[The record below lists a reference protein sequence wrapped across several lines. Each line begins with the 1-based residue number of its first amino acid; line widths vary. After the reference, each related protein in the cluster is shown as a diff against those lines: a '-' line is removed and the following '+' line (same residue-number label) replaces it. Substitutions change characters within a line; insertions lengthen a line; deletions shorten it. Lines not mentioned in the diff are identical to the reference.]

1 MHQQQSTITVEN
13 SSTIQLQHHLPEGF
27 MEESTSSEMRLEDQ
41 LDVSE
46 FRDSSEIV
54 ETNLPSKHIVFF

>member
-1 MHQQQSTITVEN
+1 
-13 SSTIQLQHHLPEGF
+13 